1 MRLDSLKHLARAA
14 WGLVEA
20 ERIVVFGSASLL
32 ATYPE
37 LGDDHGG
44 PLAKTFDADFV
55 PEPWSEESGQLLH
68 ETLGE
73 EEAFH
78 IRYGYYA
85 DIIRP
90 FAFEQFPKGWEDR
103 LVPVPDVE
111 RAFCLEPHDMAAAK
125 CQAGRPK
132 DVELL
137 ALLFSTG
144 RLDPTLV
151 KERLYDV
158 SMREAMIVTSHRTLD
173 QAINEASRSKE

>member
-1 MRLDSLKHLARAA
+1 MRLDSLKHLARVAES
-14 WGLVEA
+14 LVEA

-32 ATYPE
+32 ATFPE
-37 LGDDHGG
+37 LGDDHNG
-44 PLAKTFDADFV
+44 PLSNTFDADFV
-55 PEPWSEESGQLLH
+55 LEPWSEESGQLLH

-90 FAFEQFPKGWEDR
+90 IAFEQFPEGWENR
-103 LVPVPDVE
+103 LVPVPGVE

-132 DVELL
+132 DIDLL
-137 ALLFSTG
+137 ALLFAKKL
-144 RLDPTLV
+144 LDPTLV
-151 KERLYDV
+151 KERLTGV
-158 SMREAMIVTSHRTLD
+158 AMREAMIVTSHRAL
-173 QAINEASRSKE
+173 AEAVARAAQG